1 MAGFR
6 AFIRRSMTSAAIIK
20 LSERM
25 GLDSHHPKTEVTSA
39 AHPQAPESGAEKPA
53 RATTASMQSL
63 LAHYFASNS
72 FDPNTSAPAQF
83 EAERG
88 LGLSSPQSETRAVS
102 PTGAAGAPRTTDAA
116 FVPVTPALPA
126 SSPSSLVAQPD
137 WPAPARALIDS
148 LMRENESLREQ
159 LQQQALHL
167 QSAQGMADSDVLTP
181 TLNRRAFLREV
192 HRAMAD
198 CRRYGEEACLLYLDM
213 DGFKNINDA
222 YGHSA
227 GDAALVYVAETL
239 NASVREG
246 DSVGRIGGD
255 EFAILLRH
263 ADLKSSRIKAMRLE
277 AELMMGTYEY
287 AGLYLKTGGS
297 FGVRAYAA
305 QASAEAWLSEADAAM
320 FLVKKSSR

>member
-1 MAGFR
+1 
-6 AFIRRSMTSAAIIK
+6 MTSATLIR
-20 LSERM
+20 LSDRM
-25 GLDSHHPKTEVTSA
+25 GLDSHHPKTGTSS
-39 AHPQAPESGAEKPA
+39 APENALEKPA

-63 LAHYFASNS
+63 LAQYFASS
-72 FDPNTSAPAQF
+72 EAAPKTATPY
-83 EAERG
+83 EAEQG
-88 LGLSSPQSETRAVS
+88 HALSSPQSETRAIG
-102 PTGAAGAPRTTDAA
+102 PAAAPPPRATDAA
-116 FVPVTPALPA
+116 FVPMPA
-126 SSPSSLVAQPD
+126 SPSSLVAQPD
-137 WPAPARALIDS
+137 WPPAARALVDS
-148 LMRENESLREQ
+148 LMRENDSLREQ
-159 LQQQALHL
+159 LQQQVLLL
-167 QSAQGMADSDVLTP
+167 QTAQGQADSDVLTP
-181 TLNRRAFLREV
+181 TLNRRAFLRDV

-198 CRRYGEEACLLYLDM
+198 CRRYGEEASLIYLDM
-213 DGFKNINDA
+213 DGFKGINDA

-263 ADLKSSRIKAMRLE
+263 ADLKASRIKAMRLE
-277 AELMMGTYEY
+277 AELMIGTFEY
-287 AGLYLKTGGS
+287 GGLHLKTGGS

>member
-1 MAGFR
+1 
-6 AFIRRSMTSAAIIK
+6 
-20 LSERM
+20 M
-25 GLDSHHPKTEVTSA
+25 GLDSHHPKTDA
-39 AHPQAPESGAEKPA
+39 ATAPESAAEKPA

-63 LAHYFASNS
+63 LAHYFASNEA
-72 FDPNTSAPAQF
+72 APKTATPY
-83 EAERG
+83 EAEPG
-88 LGLSSPQSETRAVS
+88 HALSSPQSETRAIN
-102 PTGAAGAPRTTDAA
+102 PAPAPRATDAA
-116 FVPVTPALPA
+116 FVALP

-137 WPAPARALIDS
+137 WPPAARTLADS
-148 LMRENESLREQ
+148 LMRENAALREQ
-159 LQQQALHL
+159 LQQQALLL
-167 QSAQGMADSDVLTP
+167 QTAQGQADSDVLTP
-181 TLNRRAFLREV
+181 TLNRRAFLRDV

-198 CRRYGEEACLLYLDM
+198 CRRYGEEACLIYLDM
-213 DGFKNINDA
+213 DGFKGINDA

-263 ADLKSSRIKAMRLE
+263 ADLKASRIKAMRLE
-277 AELMMGTYEY
+277 AELMIGTFEY
-287 AGLYLKTGGS
+287 GGLHLKTGGS

>member
-1 MAGFR
+1 M
-6 AFIRRSMTSAAIIK
+6 
-20 LSERM
+20 ER
-25 GLDSHHPKTEVTSA
+25 
-39 AHPQAPESGAEKPA
+39 PA

-63 LAHYFASNS
+63 LAHYFESNPI
-72 FDPNTSAPAQF
+72 DPAALAPPHF
-83 EAERG
+83 EADTSHA
-88 LGLSSPQSETRAVS
+88 LSNPRSESRAASSV
-102 PTGAAGAPRTTDAA
+102 APPKTQVTDAVFA
-116 FVPVTPALPA
+116 SVTLPA
-126 SSPSSLVAQPD
+126 VTNSVSSPSSLVAQPD
-137 WPAPARALIDS
+137 WPDSARALVDS

-213 DGFKNINDA
+213 DSFKSINDA
-222 YGHSA
+222 YGHAA

-246 DSVGRIGGD
+246 DSVGRMGGD
-255 EFAILLRH
+255 EFAVLLRH
-263 ADLKSSRIKAMRLE
+263 ADLKSARIKAMRLE
-277 AELMMGTYEY
+277 AELMMGTYEHN
-287 AGLYLKTGGS
+287 GLYLKTGGS

-305 QASAEAWLSEADAAM
+305 QASAEAWVSEADAAM

>member
-1 MAGFR
+1 
-6 AFIRRSMTSAAIIK
+6 
-20 LSERM
+20 M
-25 GLDSHHPKTEVTSA
+25 GLDSHHLKTGASPA
-39 AHPQAPESGAEKPA
+39 SHPQTSEMAGEKPA
-53 RATTASMQSL
+53 PATTASMQSL
-63 LAHYFASNS
+63 LAQYFTSNDFS
-72 FDPNTSAPAQF
+72 PKAAPF
-83 EAERG
+83 EADQSHA
-88 LGLSSPQSETRAVS
+88 LSNPQSETHA
-102 PTGAAGAPRTTDAA
+102 TDAA
-116 FVPVTPALPA
+116 FAPMPAPPV

-137 WPAPARALIDS
+137 WPPAARALVDS
-148 LMRENESLREQ
+148 LMRENDSLREQ
-159 LQQQALHL
+159 LQQQAMLL
-167 QSAQGMADSDVLTP
+167 QTAQGQADNDVLTP

-198 CRRYGEEACLLYLDM
+198 CRRYGEEACLIYLDM
-213 DGFKNINDA
+213 DGFKSINDA

-227 GDAALVYVAETL
+227 GDAALVYVAQTL

-263 ADLKSSRIKAMRLE
+263 ADLKASRIKAMRLE
-277 AELMMGTYEY
+277 AELTMGTFEY
-287 AGLYLKTGGS
+287 GGLYLKTGGS

>member
-1 MAGFR
+1 MAPSP
-6 AFIRRSMTSAAIIK
+6 AT
-20 LSERM
+20 
-25 GLDSHHPKTEVTSA
+25 P
-39 AHPQAPESGAEKPA
+39 PQFPESPAETPA

-63 LAHYFASNS
+63 LAHYFESNATES
-72 FDPNTSAPAQF
+72 SALSTSDAGPPRA
-83 EAERG
+83 
-88 LGLSSPQSETRAVS
+88 LTTPQSETRPVNPEAVAS
-102 PTGAAGAPRTTDAA
+102 P
-116 FVPVTPALPA
+116 PV
-126 SSPSSLVAQPD
+126 SSPSSLVAQSD
-137 WPAPARALIDS
+137 WPPAARALVDS

-167 QSAQGMADSDVLTP
+167 QSAQGQADSDVLTP

-198 CRRYGEEACLLYLDM
+198 CRRYGEDACLLYLDM
-213 DGFKNINDA
+213 DGFKGINDA

-227 GDAALVYVAETL
+227 GDAALIYVAETL

-277 AELMMGTYEY
+277 AELMMGTFEY
-287 AGLYLKTGGS
+287 GGLYLKTGGS